1 MRGTLLVHVL
11 VTQMQLHRHVTTH
24 GKLELARHAVNLHVM
39 GCRCDIVV
47 IVHVVVQT
55 DFANTGA
62 QRVIKRSNNLRVNVV
77 GIVRRAIRMH
87 AGKILD
93 LRDILHRQNFAHEP
107 VAIVRHAALVG
118 DGVEHRHQQVD
129 ARGFGAHER
138 LGHFFPPKRKQM
150 RMRVSKRCQGHGT
163 SNRLLFLGKRHAFGI
178 RHHG

>member
-1 MRGTLLVHVL
+1 M
-11 VTQMQLHRHVTTH
+11 
-24 GKLELARHAVNLHVM
+24 
-39 GCRCDIVV
+39 
-47 IVHVVVQT
+47 VVQT
-55 DFANTGA
+55 DLADTGA
-62 QRVIKRSNNLRVNVV
+62 QRVIERSNNLRVNVI
-77 GIVRRAIRMH
+77 GIIRRAIGVN
-87 AGKILD
+87 ASEILD
-93 LRDILHRQNFAHEP
+93 LRNIPHRQNFAHEP

-150 RMRVSKRCQGHGT
+150 RMRVSKRCQGHRT